1 MGSSLR
7 PVFAGLL
14 LSALAIVAKPA
25 LADVFSSQG
34 FSGETAT
41 VDQLP
46 GVNFDVIPGNSS
58 SASNCAEEDT
68 MAFATG
74 RGGNLPQRATTC
86 RFGNFSITST
96 GSNSASGFY
105 DTTYGGNR
113 PPWVP
118 NWRP

>member
-1 MGSSLR
+1 MASTFR
-7 PVFAGLL
+7 PALAGLL
-14 LSALAIVAKPA
+14 LTTVALGATPA

-41 VDQLP
+41 LEQLP
-46 GVNFDVIPGNSS
+46 GVNLDVVPGFGN
-58 SASNCAEEDT
+58 SASNCMENDT

-74 RGGNLPQRATTC
+74 GGNLPQRATTC

-96 GSNSASGFY
+96 GSGGSSALY
-105 DTTYGGNR
+105 DTTYGGNP

-118 NWRP
+118 NWRQ